1 MKTKPGFQMES
12 SMFSI
17 KFLWA
22 RQEEQVSYL
31 LEQETDWEEVMKI
44 LLNSL
49 DSFPTNIT
57 EVELLSSNKLEEWA
71 LTQEGGD
78 ELELKVNVKIS
89 EKNYYQTDSI
99 KHLRLIFNDLFKT
112 VVLFEVR
119 KKQVMKTL
127 RMLSAEMVSS
137 MMNTVKEV
145 STLEIPTT
153 LYTDIQTAYKDNWRV
168 RSIDTSHKK
177 RKVAE
182 VASNRLKT
190 MRDCPYCGRANFKR
204 LLSHILRNSDCH
216 LQYKVQLEYDF
227 VQNSCF
233 W

>member
-22 RQEEQVSYL
+22 RQENQVSYL

-137 MMNTVKEV
+137 MLNTVKEV

-153 LYTDIQTAYKDNWRV
+153 LYTDILTAYEDHWRLQTINTSTFFSENLIYCKDLN
-168 RSIDTSHKK
+168 
-177 RKVAE
+177 
-182 VASNRLKT
+182 
-190 MRDCPYCGRANFKR
+190 
-204 LLSHILRNSDCH
+204 
-216 LQYKVQLEYDF
+216 
-227 VQNSCF
+227 
-233 W
+233 